1 MDEKRGLLVA
11 GLLWAWWNAR
21 NRCNAGDPLMR
32 VEAITLTAHEVIS
45 QGDDVRTTNPR
56 PAAVGRRSWQP
67 LPVDV
72 LKINFDGASK
82 AATKEGAWGF
92 IIRDSDGQ
100 AIVAGSGR
108 LSLVVDAA
116 CIAALD
122 VAMVRG
128 ISRVIIETDSTN
140 LVSALCSN
148 AFDRAPGGTIFSE
161 ARSILMQHFV
171 PVSISSISRT
181 CNRCAHELASLGFAR
196 DPDLPGVWDDPL
208 PEFVST
214 LVDRDHADPEFA

>member
-1 MDEKRGLLVA
+1 LGL
-11 GLLWAWWNAR
+11 
-21 NRCNAGDPLMR
+21 
-32 VEAITLTAHEVIS
+32 HY
-45 QGDDVRTTNPR
+45 Q
-56 PAAVGRRSWQP
+56 
-67 LPVDV
+67 
-72 LKINFDGASK
+72 
-82 AATKEGAWGF
+82 
-92 IIRDSDGQ
+92 DSDRQ

-108 LSLVVDAA
+108 LSLVVDALSAEGEA

-171 PVSISSISRT
+171 PVSISSIPRT